1 MAESTIRIPA
11 DVVTSKLV
19 SEDGPL
25 ACRPRG
31 EKEILRDVSWHP
43 YEPSLVS
50 AGFDGYM
57 VEWGYDTQDLSC
69 WTQKLPKPRPH
80 SRNYW

>member
-1 MAESTIRIPA
+1 MCA

-25 ACRPRG
+25 SYQSRG
-31 EKEILRDVSWHP
+31 CKEILRDVSWHP

-50 AGFDGYM
+50 AGFDGHLL
-57 VEWGYDTQDLSC
+57 EWGYDTQDMEY
-69 WTQKLPKPRPH
+69 WRQKLPKDGVYGGH
-80 SRNYW
+80 NW